1 MAEVDTS
8 EANGAHRVLTR
19 GTETFNNGQENFPNI
34 TIFLN

>member
-19 GTETFNNGQENFPNI
+19 GRETFNNEPENFPNI
-34 TIFLN
+34 TIFLT